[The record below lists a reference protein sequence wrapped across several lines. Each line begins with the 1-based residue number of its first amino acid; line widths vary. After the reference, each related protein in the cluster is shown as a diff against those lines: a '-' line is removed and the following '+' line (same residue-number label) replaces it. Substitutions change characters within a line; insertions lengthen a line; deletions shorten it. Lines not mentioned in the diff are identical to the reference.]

1 MNGKIRDVFNYYYLS
16 KHIIFCT
23 VYIVCTVYVFIL
35 CMMLNNHRIN
45 DMGQICINILYFI
58 LDLSTFFI
66 IYYLR

>member
-16 KHIIFCT
+16 KHIIF
-23 VYIVCTVYVFIL
+23 YTVYVFIL
-35 CMMLNNHRIN
+35 CMMFNNHRIN
-45 DMGQICINILYFI
+45 DMGQRCINIMYLI